1 MYTHTHTDT
10 LTKTQSCQF
19 RFSGEDLNKYS
30 SLQENTWYSQCGF
43 LRTACHSPPLQIHF
57 PCARSIHLCSGHIK
71 YPTVPQ
77 CHHFLFTFSCF
88 MLFYLKHPPSYRH
101 YLSLLFTSL
110 LLLNVNDYLS
120 VPTLYQEHNSTTW
133 HVCHTA
139 ICLHVVSVTTG
150 QKRLYLTQHHI
161 PNTYQIVCHT
171 DFAIKWMN
179 WSLNE
184 PSLLSF
190 SLCL

>member
-30 SLQENTWYSQCGF
+30 SLLENTWYSQCGF

-57 PCARSIHLCSGHIK
+57 PCARSIQSLLWPHKIS
-71 YPTVPQ
+71 YSSPMPP
-77 CHHFLFTFSCF
+77 FLFTFSCF

-150 QKRLYLTQHHI
+150 QKTVSYSASHPKHLSDSLSYRLCY
-161 PNTYQIVCHT
+161 
-171 DFAIKWMN
+171 
-179 WSLNE
+179 
-184 PSLLSF
+184 
-190 SLCL
+190 